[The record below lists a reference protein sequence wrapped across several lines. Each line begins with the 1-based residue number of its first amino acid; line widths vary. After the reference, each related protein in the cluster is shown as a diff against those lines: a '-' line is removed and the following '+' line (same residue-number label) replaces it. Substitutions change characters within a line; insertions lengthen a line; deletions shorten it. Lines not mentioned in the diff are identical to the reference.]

1 MRVGDEIRSE
11 RLPPGG
17 FELLPYVP
25 SESRIPEFTLR
36 AVVLGTVL
44 SVAFGMVNA
53 YLGLKIGLTVSAS
66 IPSAVL
72 SMAVLRGVLRRG
84 TVLENNVVQ
93 TLASTGE
100 SLAAGVVFTIPAM
113 LFIGLDPSGF
123 RIFLLAAT
131 AGLLGVLMMIPVRHT
146 LTVAEHGRLPFPEGT
161 ACAQVLIAGD
171 RGATAA
177 RPVFVGLILGG
188 LYQFSVRALHLWRET
203 VFFSSSILH
212 KMSFGAELTP
222 LFLGVGYLVG
232 LRIAI
237 VMLCGG
243 LLAWTA
249 IIPLFDVVGGTG
261 LGTFLGISHDV
272 VKMDAWQIWQ
282 TYVRFVGAGAV
293 ACGGAASILRA
304 LPEMTRSIRTAFA
317 RPGNPAG
324 HDRHSRTERDLPLPF
339 MFGAVIVLF
348 LLVWLVPIFEMGLA
362 QTILA
367 AGFSYFFVIVSAR
380 MVGLIGN
387 TSQPISGMTI
397 TALLGTAF
405 VLHLLGYEGKSGMAA
420 TLSVAAI
427 VCIAT
432 AVAGDTSQDL
442 KCGALVGATPR
453 SLQLAEMIG
462 AVTSAVRIGW
472 VLFLLHQAY
481 TIGSELLPAPQAK
494 LMATLAEGVMRGDLP
509 WNLLF
514 FGATLA
520 GIAELMHVP
529 SLPFA
534 VGLYLP
540 ITTTGSLISGGILAH
555 WHQRKRLDQEPATLL
570 ASGLIAGDALVGIM
584 IAGLVVSGWD
594 RLFAL
599 RTPGE
604 GSIAEALLTLLPF
617 VAMMVLLHRIGRTS
631 VPPA

>member
-1 MRVGDEIRSE
+1 M
-11 RLPPGG
+11 
-17 FELLPYVP
+17 
-25 SESRIPEFTLR
+25 PEFTVR

-93 TLASTGE
+93 TIASTGE

-131 AGLLGVLMMIPVRHT
+131 AGLLGVLMMIPARHT

-161 ACAQVLIAGD
+161 ACAEVLIAGD

-188 LYQFSVRALHLWRET
+188 LYQFAVRALHLWRET
-203 VFFSSSILH
+203 LFFSSSTLH
-212 KMSFGAELTP
+212 KVSFGAELTP

-232 LRIAI
+232 LRIALI
-237 VMLCGG
+237 MLSGG
-243 LLAWTA
+243 LLGW
-249 IIPLFDVVGGTG
+249 IVLIPLFDLLGSTG
-261 LGTFLGISHDV
+261 PGAFLGISSEIA
-272 VKMDAWQIWQ
+272 KMDAWQIWQ
-282 TYVRFVGAGAV
+282 THVRFVGAGAV
-293 ACGGAASILRA
+293 ACGGAASIFRSF
-304 LPEMTRSIRTAFA
+304 PEMLRSIRTALAHPGAGAA
-317 RPGNPAG
+317 RDDA
-324 HDRHSRTERDLPLPF
+324 SRTEKDLPLPGVF
-339 MFGAVIVLF
+339 VAVIVLF
-348 LLVWLVPIFEMGLA
+348 LAIWLIPAFEMGLA

-367 AGFSYFFVIVSAR
+367 AVFSYFFVVVSAR

-405 VLHLLGYEGKSGMAA
+405 LLHLIGYEGQSGMAA
-420 TLSVAAI
+420 ALSVAAI

-432 AVAGDTSQDL
+432 AVAGDVSQDL

-453 SLQLAEMIG
+453 SLQLGEIIG
-462 AVTSAVRIGW
+462 AVTSAVRLGW

-481 TIGSELLPAPQAK
+481 TIGSEILPAPQAK
-494 LMATLAEGVMRGDLP
+494 LMATLAEGVMSGELP
-509 WNLLF
+509 WHLLF
-514 FGATLA
+514 LGAVLA
-520 GIAELMHVP
+520 ALVELMRVP

-540 ITTTGSLISGGILAH
+540 ITTTGSLIAGGVLAH
-555 WHQRKRLDQEPATLL
+555 WHKRKGHNQEPATLL
-570 ASGLIAGDALVGIM
+570 ASGLIAGDALVGIL
-584 IAGLVVSGWD
+584 IAGLVVSGWH
-594 RLFAL
+594 RIFAL
-599 RTPGE
+599 RTPAE
-604 GSIAEALLTLLPF
+604 GTILEVVLTVLPF
-617 VAMMVLLHRIGRTS
+617 VAMMLLLERTS
-631 VPPA
+631 RTPPIAREVPQR